1 MTLPPTALRSA
12 ENEAPIGARQHRNE
26 ALIGAKNQAPGYT
39 GNQPPRDIT
48 NTRQKAEP
56 TPVQH
61 RTVSRSQPAPKTPE
75 SRAQANTRAGGQAS
89 PLCQTPETGPQD
101 SPGGRESHPKTA
113 RVCQTRRP
121 GYPAPFSAKNRGPQ
135 AHLCRENRAQNQRH
149 TSEYKSY
156 LFPRTGTPPGPPP
169 VSHAKIKT

>member
-101 SPGGRESHPKTA
+101 SPGGREYSHQA
-113 RVCQTRRP
+113 TRMGRP
-121 GYPAPFSAKNRGPQ
+121 GRQGRKALFHPNSRGRRRIC
-135 AHLCRENRAQNQRH
+135 A
-149 TSEYKSY
+149 
-156 LFPRTGTPPGPPP
+156 
-169 VSHAKIKT
+169 AKITRNSTDIHPSTNRT